1 MNWEGRELSTV
12 EAEACP
18 QKRMV
23 STINKAQEKNIGD
36 DESVC
41 SMGEQA
47 VFDSQ
52 GEAEEDLIDEEPSAS
67 QVNKKVLSEDN
78 NDSELEQDSILFSP
92 SLKTYLTQN
101 SNLKP
106 NPMQKKSKK
115 VGINPKDSLFFQ
127 FGMSTLKH
135 EASPVQ
141 ASQTQ
146 PKIIMN

>member
-1 MNWEGRELSTV
+1 
-12 EAEACP
+12 
-18 QKRMV
+18 MV

-47 VFDSQ
+47 VFDSHE
-52 GEAEEDLIDEEPSAS
+52 EAEEDFIEEDTSHIQS
-67 QVNKKVLSEDN
+67 KTVKKVLHDEL
-78 NDSELEQDSILFSP
+78 NDSELEQDSVLFSP

-115 VGINPKDSLFFQ
+115 AGVNPKDSLFFQ
-127 FGMSTLKH
+127 FGMSSL
-135 EASPVQ
+135 Q
-141 ASQTQ
+141 
-146 PKIIMN
+146 